1 MAAHDIGQ
9 YASAD
14 FADAQEEQPVAAAF
28 DIGGHGSSSP
38 YSNAVNAIAA
48 KHMEEARSKTLHAIN
63 LPSGWK
69 KRFRDFIATKNASL
83 LDFLK
88 AGVPAHP
95 VMGPA
100 EILLRRFGNPQVGP
114 THPSVRDLVMD
125 VSGASH
131 LDTIN
136 RDLDVAR
143 GTETGLR
150 AHALATQ
157 HLYEQYRTAGDDI
170 LNNQLALK
178 AKLEKLDRIQGR
190 ITNIFDIDP
199 NMAYQPLMEAAEEYL
214 KRIFEENKIEEEYK
228 TLINSYKTFVSL
240 RDSIHLLR
248 APSAVENEPLCTIC
262 LTESVSYAFSPCGH
276 TFCQSC
282 VRRQAGQCPICRA
295 VIRDRLKLYFS

>member
-14 FADAQEEQPVAAAF
+14 FADAQEEQPAAAAF
-28 DIGGHGSSSP
+28 DIGGHGTPTP
-38 YSNAVNAIAA
+38 YSNAVNAITA
-48 KHMEEARSKTLHAIN
+48 KHMEEARIKTLHAIN

-69 KRFRDFIATKNASL
+69 KRFREFIATKNEDL
-83 LDFLK
+83 LGFLK
-88 AGVPAHP
+88 ESVPAHP

-100 EILLRRFGNPQVGP
+100 EILLRRFGNPQVTP
-114 THPSVRDLVMD
+114 SHPSVRDLVMD

-131 LDTIN
+131 IETIN
-136 RDLDVAR
+136 RDLDLAR
-143 GTETGLR
+143 GAETGLR

-157 HLYEQYRTAGDDI
+157 HLYEQYRIAGDDI
-170 LNNQLALK
+170 LKLQVSLK

-190 ITNIFDIDP
+190 VTTIFDIDP
-199 NMAYQPLMEAAEEYL
+199 NMVYQPLMEAAEEYL
-214 KRIFEENKIEEEYK
+214 KRVFEDAKIEDDYK
-228 TLINSYKTFVSL
+228 SLIKSYKIFVSL

-262 LTESVSYAFSPCGH
+262 LTDSVSYAFSPCGH

-295 VIRDRLKLYFS
+295 NIRDRLKLYFS